1 MNTCFFIELSANTT
15 CSDRSSQI
23 FADISCNNIDFV
35 KNNKCAWLQLKH
47 VWKWKFNYFATFSKK
62 TYNWKR
68 YEKNHAKIDTCIM
81 PVAVTSTFN
90 NSVSADLFT
99 FLSKFLLLMMIWQV
113 WYFLCTKSCLFN
125 PTQRKCM
132 QNSVN
137 SKYFITTSFYN
148 QNITNDRHLMENS
161 RIFLAFAKKCIE
173 FKIKFKM
180 GEKIN
185 ITNDKKWKLMSFG
198 FAKTQKN
205 NQPQR
210 PHQNTW
216 QNNSHFIFLWN
227 YILFLFV

>member
-1 MNTCFFIELSANTT
+1 
-15 CSDRSSQI
+15 
-23 FADISCNNIDFV
+23 
-35 KNNKCAWLQLKH
+35 
-47 VWKWKFNYFATFSKK
+47 
-62 TYNWKR
+62 
-68 YEKNHAKIDTCIM
+68 
-81 PVAVTSTFN
+81 
-90 NSVSADLFT
+90 
-99 FLSKFLLLMMIWQV
+99 
-113 WYFLCTKSCLFN
+113 
-125 PTQRKCM
+125 
-132 QNSVN
+132 
-137 SKYFITTSFYN
+137 
-148 QNITNDRHLMENS
+148 MENS